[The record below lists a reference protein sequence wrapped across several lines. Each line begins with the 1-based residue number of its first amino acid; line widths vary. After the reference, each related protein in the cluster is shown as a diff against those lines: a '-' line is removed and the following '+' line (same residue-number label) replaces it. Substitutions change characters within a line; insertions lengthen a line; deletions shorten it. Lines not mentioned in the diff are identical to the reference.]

1 MTRRE
6 LIAVGCGVLILLT
19 AEALL
24 SDPRILF
31 GRFLWF
37 DELQIK
43 LITAQSGVWHS
54 ITMIAHSGDETP
66 PIYYLVARA
75 SWWMAA
81 LMGGNAESGFR
92 SLAFLA
98 VWVALLLTYAVLRRS
113 FAELPALI
121 AILTLWSCR
130 LIVMCAFFAR
140 PYAILLASTA
150 AFCLAYGI
158 EEEIRAWSSLA
169 IALCAMLVCG
179 VHYFGII
186 ALAAIVL
193 GDATIRRESWRTW
206 STRLIPAAAGP
217 ILWILFLPIFRAQI
231 AGYDVRTFL
240 SPLTAR
246 YAIRVILDL
255 WHVPIRLVPILLVV
269 WGFSKLLAGEFGKS
283 FTARGSTN
291 LQPVAGML
299 GLVLVPLAILALSL
313 KENHFVDRYMVTA
326 LLGLV
331 PIISFLASRL
341 SKRIQVVVIAL
352 VALLGAS
359 ATQNLGVAWAHWQD
373 EEEEMIEQC
382 ESMACDGLPIVSLTT
397 HEAYTL
403 YEYAPQLRDK
413 IVFLDLQPTHASR
426 LTGATINDGTCFR
439 KWQTVVPDAPRVVT
453 LDETP

>member
-1 MTRRE
+1 M
-6 LIAVGCGVLILLT
+6 I
-19 AEALL
+19 
-24 SDPRILF
+24 
-31 GRFLWF
+31 
-37 DELQIK
+37 QIK

-121 AILTLWSCR
+121 AILTLWSCQ

-240 SPLTAR
+240 
-246 YAIRVILDL
+246 
-255 WHVPIRLVPILLVV
+255 
-269 WGFSKLLAGEFGKS
+269 
-283 FTARGSTN
+283 
-291 LQPVAGML
+291 
-299 GLVLVPLAILALSL
+299 
-313 KENHFVDRYMVTA
+313 
-326 LLGLV
+326 
-331 PIISFLASRL
+331 
-341 SKRIQVVVIAL
+341 
-352 VALLGAS
+352 
-359 ATQNLGVAWAHWQD
+359 
-373 EEEEMIEQC
+373 
-382 ESMACDGLPIVSLTT
+382 
-397 HEAYTL
+397 
-403 YEYAPQLRDK
+403 
-413 IVFLDLQPTHASR
+413 
-426 LTGATINDGTCFR
+426 
-439 KWQTVVPDAPRVVT
+439 PR
-453 LDETP
+453 